1 MKKAVI
7 ATIIFLLVLASP
19 IIVNAASGK
28 IFSPE
33 EKPDLSQGTDADAVR
48 CVEPRNGD
56 RQATKDYMRINHQ
69 QKLKDERVRM
79 VGRASRTNA
88 SRSSAAS
95 AATSTKIFARN
106 AINTTAF
113 NPGAW
118 TRPAVVIPPKIN
130 RHHSGPRVMN
140 RLYQRLNQG

>member
-33 EKPDLSQGTDADAVR
+33 EKPDLSKGTDADAVR
-48 CVEPRNGD
+48 CVEPQNGD

-69 QKLKDERVRM
+69 QKLKDERVKEVREGIRDERFQIERCFSCHKYEDFCKECHKYNGVQPGCM
-79 VGRASRTNA
+79 DK
-88 SRSSAAS
+88 
-95 AATSTKIFARN
+95 TSGCHSTEDQPESF
-106 AINTTAF
+106 
-113 NPGAW
+113 
-118 TRPAVVIPPKIN
+118 RPA
-130 RHHSGPRVMN
+130 G
-140 RLYQRLNQG
+140 YE